1 MLFAPPADLP
11 TEVFAR
17 LPDRFRTDRPSAFL
31 DSQLRGRRLP
41 ALLEGPTFDRA
52 GNLYVVDA
60 AFGRVFRITP
70 DGVFDLVCEYDGEP
84 NGLALHADGRM
95 FVADHRHGIL
105 LLDVASGRIEP
116 LLERGRGEGFKGVND
131 LTFSAAGDLYFTDQG
146 QTGLQD
152 PTGRV
157 YRYTAAGRLEL
168 LLSNVPSPNGLVLDL
183 DEAALLVAVTR
194 ANAIWRAPMQR
205 DGLPS
210 KVGVF
215 VQLSGLGGP
224 DGLALDAEGG
234 LAVAHYDLGSV
245 WLFGPRGEPEYR
257 VRSTEGFKT
266 TNVAFGDADGRG
278 LYITEADSGTVL
290 KARVPRA
297 GKPLFSHANP
307 GISA

>member
-1 MLFAPPADLP
+1 MLFAPPIDIS

-17 LPDRFRTDRPSAFL
+17 LPERYRTERHSAFL
-31 DSQLRGRRLP
+31 DAQLRGRRLP

-52 GNLYVVDA
+52 GNLYVVDV
-60 AFGRVFRITP
+60 AFGRIFLISP
-70 DGVFDLVCEYDGEP
+70 AGEFDLVCEYDGEP

-95 FVADHRHGIL
+95 FVADHKRGIL
-105 LLDVASGRIEP
+105 VLDVGSGAISP
-116 LLERGRGEGFKGVND
+116 LIERGRGEGFKGVND
-131 LTFSAAGDLYFTDQG
+131 LTFSATGDLYFTDQG
-146 QTGLQD
+146 QTGLHD

-168 LLSNVPSPNGLVLDL
+168 LLDTVPSPNGLVLDL
-183 DEAALLVAVTR
+183 EEAALYVAVTR
-194 ANAIWRAPMQR
+194 ANAVWRAPLQL

-224 DGLALDAEGG
+224 DGMALDAEGG
-234 LAVAHYDLGSV
+234 LAVAHYELGTV

-257 VRSTEGFKT
+257 VRSAAGFKT

-278 LYITEADSGTVL
+278 LYITEAESGTVL
-290 KARVPRA
+290 KARVPRP
-297 GKPLFSHANP
+297 GKRLFSHASVGP
-307 GISA
+307 GA